1 MLANCVLVYA
11 RVCVGVWSDVH
22 VIRSR
27 VVLSVKGNLKSG
39 KLSCDPSV
47 SDNMVLRTAGH
58 EGCGCES

>member
-1 MLANCVLVYA
+1 MLSVP
-11 RVCVGVWSDVH
+11 S
-22 VIRSR
+22 S
-27 VVLSVKGNLKSG
+27 LSVKGNLKSG